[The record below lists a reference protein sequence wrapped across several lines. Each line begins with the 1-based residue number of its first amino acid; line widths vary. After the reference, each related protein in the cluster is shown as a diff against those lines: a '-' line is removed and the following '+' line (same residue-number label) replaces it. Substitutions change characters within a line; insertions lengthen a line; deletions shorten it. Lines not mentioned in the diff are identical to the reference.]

1 MVLCF
6 IFKALGHL
14 DFILA
19 YSRRE
24 CSNFIHLL
32 VAVQLSQH
40 HLVKRL
46 SFLRCMFLLPL
57 LIDCG
62 WVSLFLF
69 FKLIIIILWKDTLR
83 LYKYPITHQFFTFW
97 HPLIILALINYLWW
111 SNGSIISSTLR
122 AFPCLL
128 YLCGF
133 LFYKMGYNSL
143 FFKCIIIWCS
153 TLLDLFRGFP
163 QSGF

>member
-1 MVLCF
+1 MQSSTINLDSHFESNHVVVWSVSPWILYFHLHFQGHFIPISLRNVLPISLFSFMVLCF

-97 HPLIILALINYLWW
+97 HPLIILAWIDD
-111 SNGSIISSTLR
+111 NG
-122 AFPCLL
+122 A
-128 YLCGF
+128 
-133 LFYKMGYNSL
+133 
-143 FFKCIIIWCS
+143 
-153 TLLDLFRGFP
+153 
-163 QSGF
+163 